1 MRPATLLALGAAF
14 LAAIDTL
21 LVKSLSRD
29 IHAFEIAFLRSLF
42 GLFAVLPW
50 LMLQRVPLTVTR
62 LSTHFIRA
70 TVKYASMIAF
80 FVALANAPV
89 ADVTAIALTA
99 PLLSIAGAWM
109 FLKERS
115 NINRMWIA
123 LLGLAG
129 ALIITQ
135 PGFPHSNSYL
145 FLAFGGAVGLSSVM
159 LLLKHITDT
168 DSAEAVLFWNLVL
181 TVAISFIP
189 SLFVWKTPEIR
200 VIILLVLQGAI
211 SALGILMMARAIRLS
226 AVSQIASLD
235 FLRLPAVAILAYL
248 FFGETYSIA
257 SWLGGGMIIISCLLL
272 GFQNARPRT

>member
-1 MRPATLLALGAAF
+1 
-14 LAAIDTL
+14 
-21 LVKSLSRD
+21 
-29 IHAFEIAFLRSLF
+29 
-42 GLFAVLPW
+42 
-50 LMLQRVPLTVTR
+50 
-62 LSTHFIRA
+62 
-70 TVKYASMIAF
+70 
-80 FVALANAPV
+80 
-89 ADVTAIALTA
+89 
-99 PLLSIAGAWM
+99 M

-115 NINRMWIA
+115 NIKRMWLA

-135 PGFPHSNSYL
+135 PGLPHSNSYL

-189 SLFVWKTPEIR
+189 AFLVWKTPDTRAIF
-200 VIILLVLQGAI
+200 LLVLQGAL
-211 SALGILMMARAIRLS
+211 SATGILMMARAIRLS

-235 FLRLPAVAILAYL
+235 FLRLPAVAALAYL
-248 FFGETYSIA
+248 FFGETYSTA